1 MDTIKFKSE
10 WAEKCIRMVL
20 NNPDGILTSE
30 EISKIK
36 YVKAGGNFGGAVI
49 LELSTSLPPE
59 PFVAFDGGDEWII
72 SLHSKNTLGK
82 EYKLEDYIHINDN
95 FYMDHF
101 DIEEWEY
108 ALSKKARSAW
118 TNFEK
123 SICKNNIFEDFTEEE
138 LNEINTELLPMGD
151 LQLLTGITV
160 LRLYETEVDSIEYFQ
175 LFPQLKVLELAEV
188 NIKNPENSI
197 NFISGLQQFNLW
209 CD

>member
-1 MDTIKFKSE
+1 
-10 WAEKCIRMVL
+10 
-20 NNPDGILTSE
+20 
-30 EISKIK
+30 
-36 YVKAGGNFGGAVI
+36 
-49 LELSTSLPPE
+49 
-59 PFVAFDGGDEWII
+59 
-72 SLHSKNTLGK
+72 
-82 EYKLEDYIHINDN
+82 
-95 FYMDHF
+95 MDHF

-197 NFISGLQQFNLW
+197 NFVSGLQQFNLW